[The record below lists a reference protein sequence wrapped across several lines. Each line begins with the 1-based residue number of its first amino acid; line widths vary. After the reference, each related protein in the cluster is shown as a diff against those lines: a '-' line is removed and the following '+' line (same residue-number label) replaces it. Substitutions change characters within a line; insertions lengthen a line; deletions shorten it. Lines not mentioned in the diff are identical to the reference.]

1 MFAMQKLLI
10 LCIGILLEI
19 GILFPFAVQK
29 VFAED
34 ISSVGIATYM
44 PVNQNVED
52 GDIISSSSQGY
63 TLSTKSYDP
72 QMVGIVAK
80 KPAIALKTDSEKGG
94 IPVVNV
100 GTAIV
105 KVIGTN
111 GNIKKG
117 DFITT
122 SDKKGVG
129 MKASR
134 SGYVIG
140 QALED
145 VVFKHS
151 TDILFLA
158 INLNLHFLQTGSSV
172 NTSLT
177 QIFSISQMAAYE
189 EPLTVFKYVVS
200 AGVLILSFAFGF
212 LIFSRAINSGI
223 QALGRNPLA
232 GRMIQLSIIF
242 NVVLVIIII
251 MSALAIVWL
260 FLRL

>member
-1 MFAMQKLLI
+1 MQKLLI

-19 GILFPFAVQK
+19 GTLFPFAVQK

-44 PVNQNVED
+44 PITQNVED
-52 GDIISSSSQGY
+52 GDIISSSPQGY
-63 TLSTKSYDP
+63 TVSTKSYDS
-72 QMVGIVAK
+72 QVVGIVAK
-80 KPAIALKTDSEKGG
+80 KPAIALKTDREQGG

-100 GTAIV
+100 GTALV
-105 KVIGTN
+105 KVTGTN
-111 GNIKKG
+111 GNIKKS

-122 SDKKGVG
+122 SDQKGVG
-129 MKASR
+129 MKATR

-145 VVFKHS
+145 VTFKKK
-151 TDILFLA
+151 TDVMIMA
-158 INLNLHFLQTGSSV
+158 INLNLHFVQSNATV
-172 NTSLT
+172 NDSIT

-189 EPLTVFKYVVS
+189 EPLKVFKYVIS

-251 MSALAIVWL
+251 MSAIAIVWL

>member
-1 MFAMQKLLI
+1 MQKLPI

-19 GILFPFAVQK
+19 GLLFPFAVQK

-44 PVNQNVED
+44 PITQNVED
-52 GDIISSSSQGY
+52 GDIISTSPQGY
-63 TLSTKSYDP
+63 GLSTKSYDS
-72 QMVGIVAK
+72 QVIGIVAK
-80 KPAIALKTDSEKGG
+80 KPAIALKTDTEQGG

-100 GTAIV
+100 GTALV
-105 KVIGTN
+105 KVMGTN

-117 DFITT
+117 DYLTT

-129 MKASR
+129 MKATR
-134 SGYVIG
+134 SGYVLG

-145 VVFKHS
+145 VTFKNKS
-151 TDILFLA
+151 DITLMA
-158 INLNLHFLQTGSSV
+158 INLNLHFFQTKATV
-172 NTSLT
+172 NDSIT
-177 QIFSISQMAAYE
+177 QIFSISQLAAYE

-200 AGVLILSFAFGF
+200 AGILILSFAFGF

-251 MSALAIVWL
+251 MSAIAIIWL